1 MRVEPKSYFA
11 LERTFLSWI
20 GMAVTM
26 GGVSSVLVGF
36 NNSEATTHEEQLIS
50 KRTIDVI
57 TCIYT
62 PIAMLIMAYG
72 LFTYEWRSHFLR
84 KKQLGLFDDKFGPTT
99 IAILVLLTLII
110 IFVLALYD
118 YMYDSRYEKVPQGRI
133 IVWAVLD
140 QVVLDA
146 GHTCTAERLRH
157 EVAEKGVA
165 LANMKGQHWNGQDQ
179 VDMLSD
185 VGPCAGHTL

>member
-1 MRVEPKSYFA
+1 MLGSQPKGSMGRGTGKLFDKLYGTHFHTEGAELQLPRKVPMRVEPKSYFA

-118 YMYDSRYEKVPQGRI
+118 YMY
-133 IVWAVLD
+133 
-140 QVVLDA
+140 
-146 GHTCTAERLRH
+146 
-157 EVAEKGVA
+157 
-165 LANMKGQHWNGQDQ
+165 
-179 VDMLSD
+179 
-185 VGPCAGHTL
+185 